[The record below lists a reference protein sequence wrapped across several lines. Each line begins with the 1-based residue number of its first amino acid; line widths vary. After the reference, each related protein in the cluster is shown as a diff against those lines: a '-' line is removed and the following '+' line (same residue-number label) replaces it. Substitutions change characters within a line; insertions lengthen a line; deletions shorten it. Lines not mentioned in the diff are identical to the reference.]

1 MIALTSKPF
10 QFFSCPSQSES
21 EEESEDES
29 EPESESE
36 EESEDESVTCLV
48 RGAGVDEEAWDDE
61 EAGVVRGGTV
71 AGLS

>member
-36 EESEDESVTCLV
+36 EESVTCLV
-48 RGAGVDEEAWDDE
+48 RGAGDDE